1 MAHHRA
7 TPGDLPVPPRS
18 RRELWLA
25 CWQGRLPAEVLHTK
39 DREDLVWHLVSA
51 GWSDL
56 QIAQHT
62 CMTEYTTA
70 RIRTRLELAPNDIHE
85 EAA

>member
-1 MAHHRA
+1 MAYHRA
-7 TPGDLPVPPRS
+7 APGDLPAPPRS

-25 CWQGRLPAEVLHTK
+25 CWQGRLPAEVLPTK
-39 DREDLVWHLVSA
+39 DREDLVWQLVTA

-62 CMTEYTTA
+62 CMTVYTTA
-70 RIRTRLELAPNDIHE
+70 RIRDHLGLGPNDIHE